1 MSIDN
6 LNRHK
11 GLINKFLTLVNKQRD
26 QAYLQESLLEMQK
39 KETRLFV
46 YEFDTIKIDKVI
58 KVIKLIII
66 GKIEGFI
73 FSGHSG

>member
-6 LNRHK
+6 LKRHK
-11 GLINKFLTLVNKQRD
+11 GLINKFLTLINEKRD
-26 QAYLQESLLEMQK
+26 EGYLQESLLEMAR

-46 YEFDTIKIDKVI
+46 YEFDTIKIDNDI
-58 KVIKLIII
+58 KVISLIIL

-73 FSGHSG
+73 FS